1 MAASYGND
9 LHRAV
14 KNNDALSVNEIVAD
28 RPGLLAERTTAGYTP
43 FLLGAFIGN
52 IEMMAMLVKHDKTV
66 IHDLHEKPAADGPY
80 DFTKATKLHGKPAS
94 KRATNFAKKMTG
106 QNNALHIAARAGH
119 GHVVR
124 WLRTCPAT
132 KALFNVT
139 AKGEGL
145 ENAFKKGQ
153 GHPVVMRELLKC
165 KQGCEYVAKTGLM
178 KYAKN
183 LELGGMAA
191 WVYNTYKE
199 DEKTLPMIALE
210 AGHFKMAEYL
220 DDLLDKAR
228 RREFEEAEQKM
239 LETAARAANQGDSTD
254 MEIDQLS
261 AGAKAKQDRKAAM
274 LQKFQDKQAAH
285 AQRLQ
290 AVRNQEEALSSPS
303 RAGANDL
310 EARVKAAAQ
319 VPLAAGDKCT
329 LAEDYHDQDMNAQ
342 HGVLRP
348 GEVGVV
354 NYIKEPDSEGMV
366 FISVRANDG
375 HKWDY
380 MVKAIMHA
388 PSTTESQ
395 FDKETTTQ
403 IQNMSRS
410 PARKVYLSTTGNL
423 Y

>member
-1 MAASYGND
+1 MRVLLLLLLLWLCSAAR
-9 LHRAV
+9 LRQ
-14 KNNDALSVNEIVAD
+14 
-28 RPGLLAERTTAGYTP
+28 
-43 FLLGAFIGN
+43 
-52 IEMMAMLVKHDKTV
+52 
-66 IHDLHEKPAADGPY
+66 
-80 DFTKATKLHGKPAS
+80 KATKLHGKPAS

-375 HKWDY
+375 
-380 MVKAIMHA
+380 
-388 PSTTESQ
+388 Q
-395 FDKETTTQ
+395 
-403 IQNMSRS
+403 S
-410 PARKVYLSTTGNL
+410 PARPCGSATITLARWWLALLWWRSPRCACTCAHIYLCLCVPVCMCACVCGGRSGCTCIRACNFI
-423 Y
+423 